1 MYLQQNDRVWLSGDS
16 AELWLNGYNVRVNS
30 GATVENTPPP
40 RAKKVLVTIDQV
52 DHDSNVTASVRIS
65 KLRKLNTAKL

>member
-1 MYLQQNDRVWLSGDS
+1 MQLKQNDRVWLSGDS
-16 AELWLNGYNVRVNS
+16 AELWLNGYNVRVDS
-30 GATVENTPPP
+30 GATVEITPSP

-65 KLRKLNTAKL
+65 KLRKRN